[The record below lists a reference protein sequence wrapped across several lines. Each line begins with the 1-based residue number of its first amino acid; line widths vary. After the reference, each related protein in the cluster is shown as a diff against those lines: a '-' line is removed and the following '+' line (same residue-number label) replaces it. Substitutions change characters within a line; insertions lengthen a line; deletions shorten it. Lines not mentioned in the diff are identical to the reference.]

1 MKKLVEIIPHNEY
14 IQNFHRTLQKSLKR
28 ILKVTGRRLLLVIN
42 KNKKFIGT
50 ITDGD
55 IRKLILKKTKTSE
68 SIEKF
73 YNKKPKFLEKKIFI

>member
-1 MKKLVEIIPHNEY
+1 MNISKISIEPTSKIIKV
-14 IQNFHRTLQKSLKR
+14 IR

-73 YNKKPKFLEKKIFI
+73 YNKKPKF